1 MDLSKNMALVVV
13 DPLRRFTVKGAPFE
27 VDGAESIVNGINELA
42 NHFRQNSLPVIWVS
56 RLIRPQLSLG
66 TRTSA
71 KYKGMN
77 AAFTGE
83 WAEMDHR
90 LEIKPEDYVIFKPR
104 HSSFHDTDLE
114 IILRENGV
122 KETWLCGFTFN
133 VCVLATAF
141 DAVAKDFKVKFV
153 VDLCGTLP
161 SKFDE
166 KTVDSASIHEYT
178 KIISDYAVGEM
189 IASHDAAKILAQSS
203 SGISN

>member
-1 MDLSKNMALVVV
+1 MEFAHDMALVIV

-27 VDGAESIVNGINELA
+27 VDGADVIIDGINSLA
-42 NHFRQNSLPVIWVS
+42 NHFREQSLPVIWVS

-66 TRTSA
+66 ARTSV

-90 LEIKPEDYVIFKPR
+90 LNVKPEDYVIFKPR
-104 HSSFHDTDLE
+104 HSAFHDTDLE
-114 IILRENGV
+114 IILRESGV

-141 DAVAKDFKVKFV
+141 DAVAKDFKVKFI

-161 SKFDE
+161 SKFE
-166 KTVDSASIHEYT
+166 NKVIESTSIHQYT
-178 KIISDYAVGEM
+178 KIISEYAVGEM
-189 IASHDAAKILAQSS
+189 LKSADAAHTLLKPST
-203 SGISN
+203 GMSN

>member
-1 MDLSKNMALVVV
+1 
-13 DPLRRFTVKGAPFE
+13 
-27 VDGAESIVNGINELA
+27 
-42 NHFRQNSLPVIWVS
+42 
-56 RLIRPQLSLG
+56 
-66 TRTSA
+66 
-71 KYKGMN
+71 MN

-161 SKFDE
+161 AKFGE

-189 IASHDAAKILAQSS
+189 IASHEAAKILSQPS